1 VAYLTPA
8 NPKRIGTNDLRRM
21 KQAGQKITMLT
32 AYDALL
38 ASLLDQAV
46 EVLLVGDSVSTVLA
60 GEETTL
66 AATLDQMIYH
76 GRIARRG
83 TQHALLVVD
92 LPFLTYQVSIEDA
105 IRNAGRVMQE
115 TGAGGV
121 KLEGG
126 ASMAPTI
133 RALVD
138 VGIPVMGHLG
148 FTPQSVFALGGARI
162 QGKEATAADRLVAD
176 ARAVE
181 EAGAFAMVLELIP
194 AAVAERVT
202 KAVGIPTIGIGAGVH
217 CDGQVLVTHD
227 MLGMNEGFTPKFLK
241 RYAELGS
248 AIREAAERFAKDVR
262 EGTYPGPEH
271 SH

>member
-1 VAYLTPA
+1 MAL
-8 NPKRIGTNDLRRM
+8 KRIATADLRRM

-38 ASLLDQAV
+38 ASLLDEV
-46 EVLLVGDSVSTVLA
+46 VDVLLVGDSVATVLA

-76 GRIARRG
+76 GRITRRG
-83 TQHALLVVD
+83 TAHALVVVD

-105 IRNAGRVMQE
+105 IRNAGRVMQQ
-115 TGAGGV
+115 TGAGAV

-133 RALVD
+133 RALVE

-148 FTPQSVFALGGARI
+148 FTPQSVHALGGAKI
-162 QGKEATAADRLVAD
+162 QGKEAPAADRLVAD
-176 ARAVE
+176 AKAVE

-194 AAVAERVT
+194 AAVAARVT
-202 KAVGIPTIGIGAGVH
+202 QAVGIPTIGIGAGIH

-227 MLGMNEGFTPKFLK
+227 MLGLNEGFTPKFLK
-241 RYAELGS
+241 KYAELG
-248 AIREAAERFAKDVR
+248 AAVKDAARRFAQEVR
-262 EGTYPGPEH
+262 DGTYPGPEH

>member
-1 VAYLTPA
+1 MTAA
-8 NPKRIGTNDLRRM
+8 PKRISTTDLIRM
-21 KQAGQKITMLT
+21 KAKGQRITMLT

-38 ASLLDQAV
+38 ASLLDQAGID
-46 EVLLVGDSVSTVLA
+46 VLLVGDSVSTVLA

-83 TQHALLVVD
+83 AQHALLVVD
-92 LPFLTYQVSIEDA
+92 LPFLTYQISIEDA

-115 TGAGGV
+115 TGAGAV

-126 ASMAPTI
+126 ESMAPTI

-148 FTPQSVFALGGARI
+148 FTPQSVHALGGPRI
-162 QGKEATAADRLVAD
+162 QGKGASAADRLVSD
-176 ARAVE
+176 AIAVE
-181 EAGAFAMVLELIP
+181 QAGAFAMVLELIP

-202 KAVGIPTIGIGAGVH
+202 KAVSIPTIGIGAGIH

-227 MLGMNEGFTPKFLK
+227 MLGMNEGFAPKFLK
-241 RYAELGS
+241 RYAELGKVVK
-248 AIREAAERFAKDVR
+248 EAAERFAAEVR
-262 EGTYPGPEH
+262 EGKYPGPEH

>member
-1 VAYLTPA
+1 MTAT
-8 NPKRIGTNDLRRM
+8 PKRISTTDLIRM
-21 KQAGQKITMLT
+21 KAKGQLITMLT

-38 ASLLDQAV
+38 ASLLDQAGID
-46 EVLLVGDSVSTVLA
+46 VLLVGDSVSTVLA

-83 TQHALLVVD
+83 AQHALVVVD
-92 LPFLTYQVSIEDA
+92 LPFLTYQISIEDA

-115 TGAGGV
+115 TGAGAV

-148 FTPQSVFALGGARI
+148 FTPQSVFALGGAKI
-162 QGKEATAADRLVAD
+162 QGKEAAAADRLVSD
-176 ARAVE
+176 AKAIE
-181 EAGAFAMVLELIP
+181 QAGAFAIVLELIP

-202 KAVGIPTIGIGAGVH
+202 KGVSIPTIGIGAGIH

-227 MLGMNEGFTPKFLK
+227 MLGMNEGFSPKFLK
-241 RYAELGS
+241 RYAELGK
-248 AIREAAERFAKDVR
+248 AVKEAAERFAVEVR
-262 EGTYPGPEH
+262 EGKYPGPEH